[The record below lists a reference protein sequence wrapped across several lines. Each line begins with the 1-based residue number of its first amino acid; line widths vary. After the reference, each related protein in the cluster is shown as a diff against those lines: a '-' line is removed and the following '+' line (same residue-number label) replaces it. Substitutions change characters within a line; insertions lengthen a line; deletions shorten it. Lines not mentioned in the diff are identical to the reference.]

1 MPVNATGSARCIN
14 AVTRVNR
21 LLKKN
26 HRSLLPALIALAAI
40 SLSSMAQMPALKTVP
55 MLTCSGLPCVE
66 ITTGN
71 GKHLKLLLDTGNA
84 GSVLK
89 FSKANE
95 LGLDLKPINGPDG
108 KPYADYLSTKIE
120 GASLG
125 DASLGDLKML
135 VVKPAPDAKKSEP
148 GAADGQLSYRV
159 FKDRILKLDYNAQQV
174 SISDVLTAD
183 VPCPGFCGTITLP
196 TFGKQG
202 PPIVVATGFQVNGQP
217 VDVQIDTLYS
227 GSMLIYPTSV
237 EKLGL
242 TAQQNS
248 TKTRFFPHTD
258 GGVDMIEGTAQKE
271 SFGTSDLKTDATLYF
286 ATPKVHT
293 PDGMFDGTVGHEL
306 FTGHVV
312 TLDFHTHHF
321 WMI

>member
-1 MPVNATGSARCIN
+1 MPVDATESGRCQNASTHIHRLIEK
-14 AVTRVNR
+14 TRR
-21 LLKKN
+21 T
-26 HRSLLPALIALAAI
+26 LPLIALAAI
-40 SLSSMAQMPALKTVP
+40 SVSSVAQMPALKTVP

-66 ITTGN
+66 ITTAN
-71 GKHLKLLLDTGNA
+71 GKHLKMLVDTGNA
-84 GSVLK
+84 SSVLVL
-89 FSKANE
+89 SKADE
-95 LGLDLKPINGPDG
+95 LGLEVKPYVGADG
-108 KPYADYLSTKIE
+108 KPNPDYSVTKIE

-135 VVKPAPDAKKSEP
+135 VVKRDPDAKKNDP
-148 GAADGQLSYRV
+148 TLADGHLSYRV
-159 FKDRILKLDYNAQQV
+159 FKDRILKLDYKAQQV

-196 TFGKQG
+196 TFGTQG
-202 PPIVVATGFQVNGQP
+202 PPIVVASGFQVNGQP
-217 VDVQIDTLYS
+217 VNVQIDTLYT
-227 GSMLIYPTSV
+227 GTMLIYPTSV

-242 TAQQNS
+242 TAQQS
-248 TKTRFFPHTD
+248 LPKTRFFPHTD

-271 SFGTSDLKTDATLYF
+271 SFGPADLKTDATLYF

>member
-1 MPVNATGSARCIN
+1 MPVNAAASGHCTN
-14 AVTRVNR
+14 AAKHTNR
-21 LLKKN
+21 LLKKT
-26 HRSLLPALIALAAI
+26 HRSILPALIAFATI
-40 SLSSMAQMPALKTVP
+40 SVSSMAQMPALKTVP
-55 MLTCSGLPCVE
+55 MLDCTGLPCVD
-66 ITTGN
+66 ITTAS
-71 GKHLKLLLDTGNA
+71 GKHLKMMVDTGNA
-84 GSVLK
+84 SSILD
-89 FSKANE
+89 SAKAKE
-95 LGLDLKPINGPDG
+95 LGLEVQPYVGSDG
-108 KPYADYLSTKIE
+108 KPTPDYLVTKME

-125 DASLGDLKML
+125 ETKLGDFKLL
-135 VVKPAPDAKKSEP
+135 VVALQPDIQKGSLP
-148 GAADGQLSYRV
+148 AADGLLSYRV
-159 FKDRILKLDYNAQQV
+159 FKDRILKLDYNAHQV
-174 SISDVLTAD
+174 SLSDVLTTD
-183 VPCPGFCGTITLP
+183 VPCPGFCGTITHP

-217 VDVQIDTLYS
+217 IDVQIDTLYT
-227 GSMLIYPTSV
+227 GTMLIYPTSV

-242 TAQQNS
+242 TAQQS
-248 TKTRFFPHTD
+248 SPKTRFFPHTD

-271 SFGTSDLKTDATLYF
+271 SFGTTALKTDATLYF